1 MKNDIYNI
9 ELLEFKK
16 IILEEIE
23 LKLIKISMKKMRKNS
38 IAYQEIINLLENI
51 NSKISFLEKEIA
63 MYTNKNEESYS
74 YIKVKTDILNDLFIL
89 KKELNMETSSH
100 LLRGLLDSYKDYFL
114 IDKLHKISYVK
125 INLIKENILK
135 KLGLYVCQ
143 SEDLDTYILYKLDD
157 VIIYENIEYLDM
169 KKFKKH
175 MINKEK
181 FYLSMNFTLHEV
193 YSIEL
198 VWNEV

>member
-1 MKNDIYNI
+1 MYNI

-38 IAYQEIINLLENI
+38 LAYQEVINLSENI
-51 NSKISFLEKEIA
+51 NSKITFLEKEII
-63 MYTNKNEESYS
+63 MYTNKNEELYS

-89 KKELNMETSSH
+89 KKELNMKTSSH
-100 LLRGLLDSYKDYFL
+100 LLRGLLDSYKEYFL

-125 INLIKENILK
+125 VNLIKENILK
-135 KLGLYVCQ
+135 KLGFYVCE
-143 SEDLDTYILYKLDD
+143 SEDLDTNILYKLDD
-157 VIIYENIEYLDM
+157 VIIYENIEYLDL

-175 MINKEK
+175 MINKDK

-193 YSIEL
+193 DSIEL
-198 VWNEV
+198 VWN

>member
-1 MKNDIYNI
+1 MYNI

-38 IAYQEIINLLENI
+38 LAYQEVINLSENI
-51 NSKISFLEKEIA
+51 NSKITFLEKEII
-63 MYTNKNEESYS
+63 MYTNKNEELYS

-89 KKELNMETSSH
+89 KKELNMKTSSH
-100 LLRGLLDSYKDYFL
+100 LLRGLLYSYKEYFL

-125 INLIKENILK
+125 VNLIKENILK
-135 KLGLYVCQ
+135 KLGFYVCE
-143 SEDLDTYILYKLDD
+143 SEDLDTNILYKFDD
-157 VIIYENIEYLDM
+157 VIIYENIEYLDL

-175 MINKEK
+175 MINKDK

-193 YSIEL
+193 DSIEL
-198 VWNEV
+198 VWN